1 MCHAFLIRRYSHSTQ
16 RDSSAIPTTTTNA
29 TTTNDTMKN
38 NAISAYQ
45 RQGNI
50 RLNDPRLLLVTCVSW
65 MILFVGLLSSTASAD
80 PSSSLVSSSQL
91 SSVAFTS
98 RPLYKYSSLSKNND
112 KYRKNHPMVAD
123 VITGA
128 SFAGSPFSFVPEAS
142 LCCHRYNRSHSCSHS
157 CRSSSFPTTLQTR
170 HKYSLHRPVSSSSCF
185 QYHKQHQQQEEE
197 ASVSEHS
204 PKFKTHYNEALLRRI
219 ISGRTS
225 SSPRWRRRTKRAAA
239 TLGFGNFH
247 DASYSSGSSSSTMMG
262 TSTIGSHPFHRHNH
276 NAVRGNI
283 LAFQKGPQDLFSS
296 WTNGKNANTNTHT
309 DLPSSLSSN
318 IYSTMYV
325 SRPVP
330 PLTSIVLKSTASASA
345 TTEEDDTASSSS
357 SLLLLSL
364 SSTTRTTTKSNSQY
378 NNNNNNNNNKYN
390 KPTTPK
396 IIRFLR
402 RQKLSPSQHQ
412 AAKLDWA
419 SKYTSID
426 VLRQSF
432 GTNRNKFW
440 GDFDT
445 KTTRK
450 LYHTLLP
457 RALLGLYEAEL
468 WCPTDL
474 APLAFEARLAAKK
487 YARERCVL
495 PGRVMAMIYDGYRS
509 WRSWGTWSV
518 EGMSWE
524 QVWNKYET
532 QILEEYM
539 EDNQGHVNLEEL
551 QEEITAR
558 ICVRILER
566 SCITNEHVDKMFLKK
581 DGEDASSRTTRANS
595 NTNNGNSLSRS
606 QKRRRKAERD
616 LARIKN
622 RLERDVEELQL
633 MELQRRQRIHDNS
646 SKIPFLMDILNGFLP
661 SEENGS
667 ATLSIRATTTTS
679 NGSSGGEKASTN

>member
-1 MCHAFLIRRYSHSTQ
+1 
-16 RDSSAIPTTTTNA
+16 
-29 TTTNDTMKN
+29 MK
-38 NAISAYQ
+38 
-45 RQGNI
+45 
-50 RLNDPRLLLVTCVSW
+50 
-65 MILFVGLLSSTASAD
+65 
-80 PSSSLVSSSQL
+80 
-91 SSVAFTS
+91 
-98 RPLYKYSSLSKNND
+98 
-112 KYRKNHPMVAD
+112 
-123 VITGA
+123 
-128 SFAGSPFSFVPEAS
+128 
-142 LCCHRYNRSHSCSHS
+142 
-157 CRSSSFPTTLQTR
+157 
-170 HKYSLHRPVSSSSCF
+170 
-185 QYHKQHQQQEEE
+185 
-197 ASVSEHS
+197 
-204 PKFKTHYNEALLRRI
+204 
-219 ISGRTS
+219 
-225 SSPRWRRRTKRAAA
+225 
-239 TLGFGNFH
+239 
-247 DASYSSGSSSSTMMG
+247 G
-262 TSTIGSHPFHRHNH
+262 TSTSGLYPSHRHHH
-276 NAVRGNI
+276 NTVRGNI

-296 WTNGKNANTNTHT
+296 WTNGKNANTHT
-309 DLPSSLSSN
+309 DLPSSFSSN

-330 PLTSIVLKSTASASA
+330 PLTSIVLKSTASTSVS
-345 TTEEDDTASSSS
+345 TEEDDTASSSS
-357 SLLLLSL
+357 LS
-364 SSTTRTTTKSNSQY
+364 SSTTQTTTKSNIPY
-378 NNNNNNNNNKYN
+378 NNNNNNNNN
-390 KPTTPK
+390 TTPK

-457 RALLGLYEAEL
+457 RALLGLYEAGL

-539 EDNQGHVNLEEL
+539 EDNQGHVDLEEL

-566 SCITNEHVDKMFLKK
+566 SCITNEHVDKIFLKT
-581 DGEDASSRTTRANS
+581 DGEDASSRSTRANS

-667 ATLSIRATTTTS
+667 ATLSIRATASTTTTTS

>member
-1 MCHAFLIRRYSHSTQ
+1 M
-16 RDSSAIPTTTTNA
+16 
-29 TTTNDTMKN
+29 
-38 NAISAYQ
+38 
-45 RQGNI
+45 
-50 RLNDPRLLLVTCVSW
+50 
-65 MILFVGLLSSTASAD
+65 
-80 PSSSLVSSSQL
+80 
-91 SSVAFTS
+91 
-98 RPLYKYSSLSKNND
+98 
-112 KYRKNHPMVAD
+112 
-123 VITGA
+123 
-128 SFAGSPFSFVPEAS
+128 
-142 LCCHRYNRSHSCSHS
+142 
-157 CRSSSFPTTLQTR
+157 
-170 HKYSLHRPVSSSSCF
+170 
-185 QYHKQHQQQEEE
+185 
-197 ASVSEHS
+197 
-204 PKFKTHYNEALLRRI
+204 
-219 ISGRTS
+219 
-225 SSPRWRRRTKRAAA
+225 TK
-239 TLGFGNFH
+239 
-247 DASYSSGSSSSTMMG
+247 
-262 TSTIGSHPFHRHNH
+262 
-276 NAVRGNI
+276 
-283 LAFQKGPQDLFSS
+283 
-296 WTNGKNANTNTHT
+296 NTN
-309 DLPSSLSSN
+309 P
-318 IYSTMYV
+318 
-325 SRPVP
+325 
-330 PLTSIVLKSTASASA
+330 
-345 TTEEDDTASSSS
+345 
-357 SLLLLSL
+357 
-364 SSTTRTTTKSNSQY
+364 
-378 NNNNNNNNNKYN
+378 N

-457 RALLGLYEAEL
+457 RALLGLYEAGL

-539 EDNQGHVNLEEL
+539 EDNQGHVDLEEL

-566 SCITNEHVDKMFLKK
+566 SCITNEQVDKLFLKE
-581 DGEDASSRTTRANS
+581 DGDLSRSTRANTKNDV
-595 NTNNGNSLSRS
+595 NTLSRS
-606 QKRRRKAERD
+606 QKRRRKAERE

-622 RLERDVEELQL
+622 GLERDVQELQL
-633 MELQRRQRIHDNS
+633 MELQRRQRINNNS

-667 ATLSIRATTTTS
+667 ATLSIHATT
-679 NGSSGGEKASTN
+679 NGSSADNTSTN

>member
-1 MCHAFLIRRYSHSTQ
+1 MCHASSVIRRYSFE
-16 RDSSAIPTTTTNA
+16 RDSSPLNDDITTTA
-29 TTTNDTMKN
+29 TTTKRRT
-38 NAISAYQ
+38 
-45 RQGNI
+45 RQCNPYKHSH
-50 RLNDPRLLLVTCVSW
+50 RCKRKVKKVPSTSVLSFLLVV
-65 MILFVGLLSSTASAD
+65 LLIGFFTVTASSSGVSQILPLVAAD
-80 PSSSLVSSSQL
+80 PFSSF
-91 SSVAFTS
+91 SSVAFAS
-98 RPLYKYSSLSKNND
+98 NALHQSSSLSSWGKSHD
-112 KYRKNHPMVAD
+112 KHTLTSDSV
-123 VITGA
+123 
-128 SFAGSPFSFVPEAS
+128 SFQKA
-142 LCCHRYNRSHSCSHS
+142 
-157 CRSSSFPTTLQTR
+157 SSSSR
-170 HKYSLHRPVSSSSCF
+170 HRLFSLLRQSQYTSSTSCF
-185 QYHKQHQQQEEE
+185 QYHKQQEQ
-197 ASVSEHS
+197 SVVSEHS
-204 PKFKTHYNEALLRRI
+204 SRFSTHYNEALLKRI

-225 SSPRWRRRTKRAAA
+225 SSSRWRRRTKRAAA
-239 TLGFGNFH
+239 TLGFGNV
-247 DASYSSGSSSSTMMG
+247 
-262 TSTIGSHPFHRHNH
+262 HNGYCDNNH
-276 NAVRGNI
+276 TLRGNV

-296 WTNGKNANTNTHT
+296 WSSTIGNNGKRINVDTNSEN
-309 DLPSSLSSN
+309 PSSSTSLYSS
-318 IYSTMYV
+318 IYV

-330 PLTSIVLKSTASASA
+330 PLTSIVLKSTASADENDTSNA
-345 TTEEDDTASSSS
+345 TTE
-357 SLLLLSL
+357 
-364 SSTTRTTTKSNSQY
+364 TKSMTKNT
-378 NNNNNNNNNKYN
+378 NPN

-457 RALLGLYEAEL
+457 RALLGLYEAGL

-539 EDNQGHVNLEEL
+539 EDNQGHVDLEEL

-566 SCITNEHVDKMFLKK
+566 SCITNEQVDKLFLKE
-581 DGEDASSRTTRANS
+581 DGDLSRSTRANTKNDV
-595 NTNNGNSLSRS
+595 NTLSRS
-606 QKRRRKAERD
+606 QKRRRKAERE

-622 RLERDVEELQL
+622 GLERDVQELQL
-633 MELQRRQRIHDNS
+633 MELQRRQRINNNS

-667 ATLSIRATTTTS
+667 ATLSIHATT
-679 NGSSGGEKASTN
+679 NGSSADNTSTN